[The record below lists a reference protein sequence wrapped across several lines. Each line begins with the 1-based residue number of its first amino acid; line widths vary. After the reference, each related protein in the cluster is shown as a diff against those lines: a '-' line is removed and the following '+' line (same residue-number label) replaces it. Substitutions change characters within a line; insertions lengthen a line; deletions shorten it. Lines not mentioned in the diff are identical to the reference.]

1 MENKPMS
8 ILLSEVK
15 NGIIGLLN
23 QSGLPIYI
31 GEMLLKDIL
40 NDVSNI
46 SNQVREKEY
55 QEYVQA
61 EQKKMEETKTQEAID
76 MEKADE

>member
-46 SNQVREKEY
+46 SNQVCEKEY
-55 QEYVQA
+55 QEYMQS
-61 EQKKMEETKTQEAID
+61 EQKESNEKQEETK
-76 MEKADE
+76 ADE

>member
-55 QEYVQA
+55 QEYMQS
-61 EQKKMEETKTQEAID
+61 EQKESNEKQEKT
-76 MEKADE
+76 KADE

>member
-55 QEYVQA
+55 QAYMQS
-61 EQKKMEETKTQEAID
+61 EQKESNEKQEETK
-76 MEKADE
+76 ADE

>member
-15 NGIIGLLN
+15 NGIVGLLT

-40 NDVSNI
+40 NEVSQI
-46 SNQVREKEY
+46 SNQVQEREY
-55 QEYVQA
+55 QEYMKN
-61 EQKKMEETKTQEAID
+61 EQERQKEIDNKKEEP
-76 MEKADE
+76 KADE